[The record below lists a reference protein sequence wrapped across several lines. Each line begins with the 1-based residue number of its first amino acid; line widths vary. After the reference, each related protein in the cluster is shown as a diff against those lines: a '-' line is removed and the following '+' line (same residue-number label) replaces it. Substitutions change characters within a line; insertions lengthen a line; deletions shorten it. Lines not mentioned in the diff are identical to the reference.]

1 MNINLMTSFIHQ
13 KRSGLLI
20 LKNVHALIMNS
31 YLLLKSLHLIAVISW
46 MAGLLYLPRIFVY
59 HVENLKNQNTS
70 SVFKTMERKLYFYIM
85 MPAMVLTWI
94 FGLILI
100 NILGFEVLSTFW
112 IKLKLLLVVLLTA
125 YHFYL
130 ARLLDDFK
138 SDQNIKS
145 SKFFRIINEVPTILL
160 ILIVF
165 IVVFKP
171 I

>member
-1 MNINLMTSFIHQ
+1 
-13 KRSGLLI
+13 
-20 LKNVHALIMNS
+20 MNS
-31 YLLLKSLHLIAVISW
+31 YLLFKSLHLIAVISW

-59 HVENLKNQNTS
+59 HVESIDDQNSTNI
-70 SVFKTMERKLYFYIM
+70 FKTMEKKLYFYIM
-85 MPAMVLTWI
+85 IPAMILSWI

-100 NILGFEVLSTFW
+100 SIVGFDVLSATW
-112 IKLKLLLVVLLTA
+112 IQLKLIFVVLLTF

-130 ARLLDDFK
+130 GQCLKNLTFE
-138 SDQNIKS
+138 QNNKT
-145 SKFFRIINEVPTILL
+145 SKFFRIINEIPTILL

>member
-1 MNINLMTSFIHQ
+1 
-13 KRSGLLI
+13 
-20 LKNVHALIMNS
+20 MNS

-46 MAGLLYLPRIFVY
+46 MDGLLYLPRIFVY
-59 HVENLKNQNTS
+59 HAENLKDKKTS
-70 SVFKTMERKLYFYIM
+70 SIFKTMEKKLYFYIM
-85 MPAMVLTWI
+85 MPAMVLTWL

-100 NILGFEVLSTFW
+100 SSLGFETLSTLW
-112 IKLKLLLVVLLTA
+112 VKLKLLLVIILTS

-130 ARLLDDFK
+130 AKLLENFK
-138 SDQNIKS
+138 MDQNVKS

-171 I
+171 L

>member
-1 MNINLMTSFIHQ
+1 
-13 KRSGLLI
+13 
-20 LKNVHALIMNS
+20 MNS

-59 HVENLKNQNTS
+59 HVENLKDQNIS
-70 SVFKTMERKLYFYIM
+70 AVFKTMERKLYFYIM
-85 MPAMVLTWI
+85 MPAMILTWV

-100 NILGFEVLSTFW
+100 SNLGFEVLSTLW
-112 IKLKLLLVVLLTA
+112 VKLKLVLVILLTI

-130 ARLLDDFK
+130 AKLLNHFRL
-138 SDQNIKS
+138 DQNIKS

-160 ILIVF
+160 IFIVF

-171 I
+171 N